1 MYKVSLSSYAA
12 KAYSKANITLAKKL
26 SKCFEHLEINPYE
39 SNNIKKLTGQLSGLY
54 RYRVGDYRVIF
65 DINEKSKSVEVLSI
79 KHRKNAY
86 K

>member
-26 SKCFEHLEINPYE
+26 SKCFIHLEINPYE
-39 SNNIKKLTGQLSGLY
+39 NNNIKKLSGQLTGLY

-65 DINEKSKSVEVLSI
+65 EINEKSKLVEVLSI
-79 KHRKNAY
+79 KHRKSVY